1 MEERFFGMK
10 DNIVF
15 SYTREM
21 ALLDGVLID
30 ISEIAEDAGF
40 KVPVAVTEALYN
52 GYLVPEMSPENV
64 GQSTTGRIWD
74 MLILMHLAC
83 RGSSKPQVSFKVRML
98 MKDGPEMVE
107 MKSLIGPG
115 DRGEPVITVMLH
127 YED

>member
-1 MEERFFGMK
+1 MKEKLIDME

-30 ISEIAEDAGF
+30 ISEIAKEAGF

-52 GYLVPEMSPENV
+52 GYLVPEMNPKNED
-64 GQSTTGRIWD
+64 QSTTGRIWD

-83 RGSSKPQVSFKVRML
+83 KGSSKPQVNFKVRML
-98 MKDGPEMVE
+98 IKDGHEVVE

-115 DRGEPVITVMLH
+115 DRGEPVITVMLPH
-127 YED
+127 ED

>member
-1 MEERFFGMK
+1 MEERVIEME

-30 ISEIAEDAGF
+30 ISEMAEEAGF

-52 GYLVPEMSPENV
+52 GYLVPEISPKNA

-74 MLILMHLAC
+74 MLILMHLAF
-83 RGSSKPQVSFKVRML
+83 RGSTNPQVNFKVRML
-98 MKDGPEMVE
+98 MKDGHEVVE

-115 DRGEPVITVMLH
+115 DRGEPVITVMLPH
-127 YED
+127 ED